1 MTELSIRDGEGRPAT
16 ERELFVRTPAQAAS
30 YWNDPAE
37 SAEVFVDGWVRTRD
51 LARLDSDG
59 YLHLLGRIR
68 DVGIVQANLVYAG
81 PIERILAADP
91 TVAEAYVVG
100 RPDDATG
107 GRCTRTWCPPP
118 VTCLMPGGCAR
129 WWRRRWGNRRSRG
142 RSGGSTGF
150 RGTKRQAGQACPGA
164 HADQVNH
171 RWPSIRAWPYSTRQR
186 SVPAPGCGAPPSDS
200 PPCGPSPSPRSRAST
215 SGSGCG
221 TGRTCCST
229 AATRVTAS
237 GPTSWCCC
245 RGSASSPPSASPRG
259 SLRWWC

>member
-1 MTELSIRDGEGRPAT
+1 MGKLYQLVRDQRTDPADLSSLRALLVSGSPLAPGRLAEALDVLGPVVFQGYGQTETGMITMVTPADMVAHPVALASVGRPPPVTELSIRDGEGRPAT

-107 GRCTRTWCPPP
+107 EAVHAYVVPAAGHVPDAGR
-118 VTCLMPGGCAR
+118 L
-129 WWRRRWGNRRSRG
+129 
-142 RSGGSTGF
+142 
-150 RGTKRQAGQACPGA
+150 
-164 HADQVNH
+164 
-171 RWPSIRAWPYSTRQR
+171 RALVAEALGEP
-186 SVPAPGCGAPPSDS
+186 SVPRTIRWIDRIPVAPSGKPDK
-200 PPCGPSPSPRSRAST
+200 RALE
-215 SGSGCG
+215 
-221 TGRTCCST
+221 RTPI
-229 AATRVTAS
+229 R
-237 GPTSWCCC
+237 
-245 RGSASSPPSASPRG
+245 
-259 SLRWWC
+259 